1 MLHKWWFLS
10 QRVFPFITHYKPGG
24 KWDLQTLWRV
34 PGINIVLV
42 NMTAVV
48 RNQPWERAAEQLMA
62 GMWSLQSVACTTG
75 CKMKLSPSLEPVELS
90 CRQPF
95 GSCWAA
101 ENFLEPVVM
110 KAWSFIS
117 GGPETSLPPYSP
129 QSHLVDNTWVWVNVG
144 HLLKF
149 LEYQGGWGGRVLP
162 EKCTWASKLHKMLL
176 FRCYLVLF
184 YWQTYV
190 SFMLFFLL
198 FFFFYS
204 WRVWDLFM
212 HEQKRQAARHRK
224 GRLHQCWY
232 LSTCHSLHTALCF

>member
-1 MLHKWWFLS
+1 MLHKRWFRS
-10 QRVFPFITHYKPGG
+10 ERVFLCITHYKPGG

-34 PGINIVLV
+34 PETNIVLV

-48 RNQPWERAAEQLMA
+48 RNQPWESAAEQLRA
-62 GMWSLQSVACTTG
+62 GIWSLQPVAYTTG
-75 CKMKLSPSLEPVELS
+75 CKMKLSPSPEPVELS

-95 GSCWAA
+95 ISCCAA

-149 LEYQGGWGGRVLP
+149 LEHQSAFTEISRASDLKGLRFVHAWA
-162 EKCTWASKLHKMLL
+162 EKTGCKAQKREIASMLHSDTSVHATVSTLL
-176 FRCYLVLF
+176 FA
-184 YWQTYV
+184 
-190 SFMLFFLL
+190 SDHNP
-198 FFFFYS
+198 S
-204 WRVWDLFM
+204 GSNIN
-212 HEQKRQAARHRK
+212 E
-224 GRLHQCWY
+224 
-232 LSTCHSLHTALCF
+232 